1 MKGNLVGDMYP
12 ITWESK
18 ERREEQSVLLKIK
31 TQLKVFIIKISVVL
45 PSMQMLL
52 EKYTCW

>member
-18 ERREEQSVLLKIK
+18 ERRKEQCLLKIK
-31 TQLKVFIIKISVVL
+31 TQLKVFIIKIAVIL
-45 PSMQMLL
+45 PSLQMLL
-52 EKYTCW
+52 EK